1 MAKLSAKQEQELRNS
16 FRGLVRKV
24 QDETRGAKTNNKS
37 VKWFKEIVS
46 KAVRSR
52 TKANPMVGRIY
63 TFAYLAKTR
72 QTLPY
77 FDRFPLSVCI
87 GKKEGRWWSINL
99 HYLPP
104 DMRAAFL
111 EELIVKYADD
121 KTKRAARMKNETQ
134 LRIDWKK
141 MKGFNQK
148 VFEHAL
154 TSYLPE
160 QMKSQ
165 LMEVNPIDW
174 HIAVALPSQQFVTYA
189 DGKQKRFSSQ
199 KVWSE
204 L

>member
-1 MAKLSAKQEQELRNS
+1 MARMSAKQEQDLRKS

-24 QDETRGAKTNNKS
+24 QDETRAAKTNNKS
-37 VKWFKEIVS
+37 VKWFKELVS

-52 TKANPMVGRIY
+52 TKASPMVGRIY

-72 QTLPY
+72 NTLPY

-87 GKKEGRWWSINL
+87 AKNSERWWSLNL

-104 DMRAAFL
+104 DFRAAFL

-121 KTKRAARMKNETQ
+121 GTKRATRMKNNTQ
-134 LRIDWKK
+134 LRIDWGKL
-141 MKGFNQK
+141 KGFNPK

-154 TSYLPE
+154 TSYLPG
-160 QMKSQ
+160 QMKSPLQ
-165 LMEVNPIDW
+165 EVNPIDW
-174 HIAVALPSQQFVTYA
+174 HIAVALPSQQFVTYE
-189 DGKQKRFSSQ
+189 GKKQKRFSAQ